1 MASNILSIGKSALNA
16 AQIGLSTTGHNIA
29 NASTPGY
36 SRQIVVQAAAQAQ
49 NFGYGFIGQGAEV
62 TGVTRVY
69 NEILAR
75 QMISLQS
82 TSAAYTTYGN
92 QLNAI
97 DNMLSDEAS
106 GLNPAMND
114 FFASVQALASK
125 PNDIPTRQTMLSN
138 AQSLASR
145 LNSMDSRLNEIEQGV
160 NNQLVSSVNLVNN
173 YAKQIASLNDII
185 EQSIST
191 TGNVPNDLMDQR
203 DQLISELS
211 KQIKTTVVQQNQ
223 GTYNVFIGNGLPLVV
238 GEDTYNLVTT
248 TSPTDPSRIE
258 VGYQSAS
265 KVTVLGA
272 SNLSGG
278 AIGGLIQFRSES
290 LDQVQNQIGQIAV
303 ALAGAFNTQHAQ
315 GLDRNGDP
323 GGILFNIPVPVAT
336 SSSANT
342 SNGELSAQIV
352 DPSLV
357 TSSDYRVQYDGSNYK
372 ITRLSDQT
380 SQTFASLPLTIDG
393 LTISQASGTNNAG
406 DDFLIRPTANAAAT
420 MSLAITDVN
429 KLAVGSPVLNPTLG
443 VGNTGTGAISAAKVD
458 GTYASS
464 PLSTA
469 LNFTYTSGLPSTLT
483 LAPSTLPVTVTYGGV
498 STTYPAGAPITYTSG
513 ATISVAGTSFAISGA
528 PANGDQFNIAPGTS
542 TGSADNRNG
551 LLLAGLQTAGNVA
564 MTGST
569 SKNTFTTAFSQAV
582 SSVGNKTR
590 ELKVTGE
597 AETKALAQAT
607 AAMQSESGVNLDEEA
622 TNLIRYQQAYQAA
635 GKMMQ
640 IASDLFDVLL
650 QIG

>member
-138 AQSLASR
+138 AQSLVSR

-393 LTISQASGTNNAG
+393 LTISQASGTNNTG

>member
-36 SRQIVVQAAAQAQ
+36 SRQVVVQAAAQAQ
-49 NFGYGFIGQGAEV
+49 NFGYGFVGQGAEV
-62 TGVTRVY
+62 SGVMRVY

-82 TSAAYTTYGN
+82 TSAAYNTYGN

-97 DNMLSDEAS
+97 DNMLSDETA
-106 GLNPAMND
+106 GLNPSMND

-138 AQSLASR
+138 AQSLVNR

-160 NNQLVSSVNLVNN
+160 NSQLVSSVGLVNS

-191 TGNVPNDLMDQR
+191 TGNIPNDLMDQR
-203 DQLISELS
+203 DQLITELS
-211 KQIKTTVVQQNQ
+211 KQIKTTVVPQNQ
-223 GTYNVFIGNGLPLVV
+223 GTYNVFVGNGLPLVV

-258 VGYQSAS
+258 VAYQSAA

-272 SNLSGG
+272 SSLTGG
-278 AIGGLIQFRSES
+278 AIGGLVQFRNDS
-290 LDQVQNQIGQIAV
+290 LDVVQNQIGQIAV
-303 ALAGAFNTQHAQ
+303 SLAGTFNTQHAQ

-323 GGILFNIPVPVAT
+323 GGILFNIPAPVAT
-336 SSSANT
+336 SSSENT
-342 SNGELSAQIV
+342 GTGELSAQII
-352 DPSLV
+352 DPTLITNSN
-357 TSSDYRVQYDGSNYK
+357 YRVQYDGSNYRV
-372 ITRLSDQT
+372 TRLSDQT
-380 SQTFASLPLTIDG
+380 SQTYASLPQTIDG
-393 LTISQASGTNNAG
+393 LTISQDSGTINAG
-406 DDFLIRPTANAAAT
+406 DDFLIRPTVNAASNL
-420 MSLAITDVN
+420 SLAIKDVN
-429 KLAVGSPVLNPTLG
+429 KLAVGSPVLSATINA
-443 VGNTGTGAISAAKVD
+443 GNTGTGAISAVSVD
-458 GTYASS
+458 SNYASA
-464 PLSTA
+464 PLTTA
-469 LNFTYTSGLPSTLT
+469 LNFTYNSGLPNTLT
-483 LAPSTLPVTVTYGGV
+483 LAPSTQPVTVTYGGV

-513 ATISVAGTSFAISGA
+513 ATISVAGTSFTLSGS
-528 PANGDQFNIAPGTS
+528 PANGDQFEIAPGTS
-542 TGSADNRNG
+542 AGAADNRNG
-551 LLLAGLQTAGNVA
+551 LLLANLQTTGNVA
-564 MTGST
+564 MIGTN
-569 SKNTFTTAFSQAV
+569 SKNTYTTAFSQMV
-582 SSVGNKTR
+582 SSVGNKAR

-597 AETKALAQAT
+597 AETKALSQAT

-640 IASDLFDVLL
+640 IASELFDVLL
-650 QIG
+650 QLG

>member
-1 MASNILSIGKSALNA
+1 MASTILSIGKSALNA
-16 AQIGLSTTGHNIA
+16 AQVGLSTTGHNIA

-36 SRQIVVQAAAQAQ
+36 SRQVVVQAAAQAQ

-62 TGVTRVY
+62 TGVMRVY

-82 TSAAYTTYGN
+82 TSAAYSTYGN

-97 DNMLSDEAS
+97 DNMLSDETA

-114 FFASVQALASK
+114 FFAGVQALASK

-138 AQSLASR
+138 AQSLVNR
-145 LNSMDSRLNEIEQGV
+145 LNSLDSRLNEIEQGV
-160 NNQLVSSVNLVNN
+160 NNQLVSSVGLVNS

-191 TGNVPNDLMDQR
+191 TGNIPNDLMDQR
-203 DQLISELS
+203 DQLVSELS
-211 KQIKTTVVQQNQ
+211 KQIKTTVVPQNQ
-223 GTYNVFIGNGLPLVV
+223 GTYNVFVGNGLPLVV

-258 VGYQSAS
+258 VAYQSAS

-272 SNLSGG
+272 SSLTGG
-278 AIGGLIQFRSES
+278 AIGGLVQFRNDS
-290 LDQVQNQIGQIAV
+290 LDAVQNQIGQIAV
-303 ALAGAFNTQHAQ
+303 SLAGTFNAQHAQ
-315 GLDRNGDP
+315 GLDRNGNP
-323 GGILFNIPVPVAT
+323 GGALFNIPVPVAT
-336 SSSANT
+336 SSSENT
-342 SNGELSAQIV
+342 GNGELSAQIV
-352 DPSLV
+352 DPTLI
-357 TSSDYRVQYDGSNYK
+357 TSSNYRVQYDGTNYT
-372 ITRLSDQT
+372 ITRMSDQT
-380 SQTFASLPLTIDG
+380 AQTFSSLPQTIDG
-393 LTISQASGTNNAG
+393 LSISQASGTNNAG

-420 MSLAITDVN
+420 LSLAIKDVN
-429 KLAVGSPVLNPTLG
+429 KLAFGSPALTG
-443 VGNTGTGAISAAKVD
+443 TAAVGNTGNGAISAVKAD
-458 GTYASS
+458 STYAAS

-469 LNFTYTSGLPSTLT
+469 LNFTYNSGLPNTLS

-513 ATISVAGTSFAISGA
+513 ATISVGGTSFVLSGT
-528 PANGDQFNIAPGTS
+528 PANGDQFSIAPGTNS
-542 TGSADNRNG
+542 GAGDNRNG
-551 LLLAGLQTAGNVA
+551 LLLADLQTTGNVA
-564 MTGST
+564 MMGST
-569 SKNTFTTAFSQAV
+569 SKNTYTTAFSQMV
-582 SSVGNKTR
+582 SSVGNKAR

-597 AETKALAQAT
+597 AETKALSQAT

-640 IASDLFDVLL
+640 IASELFDVLL
-650 QIG
+650 QLG

>member
-1 MASNILSIGKSALNA
+1 
-16 AQIGLSTTGHNIA
+16 
-29 NASTPGY
+29 
-36 SRQIVVQAAAQAQ
+36 VVQAAAQAQ

-138 AQSLASR
+138 AQSLVSR